1 MQIHHLKASRY
12 SINSSSPV
20 GGNRYSDIYSPLKKN
35 LGRVLNKAQASRYS
49 INSSSWVGGNGY
61 LDIYSPLKK
70 NLGGALNK
78 ALVLNEVDRSAYL
91 GHVGSSRSEDE
102 EVWR

>member
-1 MQIHHLKASRY
+1 MWNVLDWSVPDMQIHHLKASRY

-20 GGNRYSDIYSPLKKN
+20 GGNGYS
-35 LGRVLNKAQASRYS
+35 
-49 INSSSWVGGNGY
+49 
-61 LDIYSPLKK
+61 DIYSPLKK